1 MNVDCSIL
9 FCFVLPLNMLAFR
22 RVLSSVKMVPVKRA
36 VPSCPA
42 NVAKGFFSSNS
53 GAMDLDGNETVEECV
68 AKTTLPSG
76 ERVPGWEAIKRR
88 RGPAGMRLG
97 NKQRNKRL
105 IGDAVNSW
113 YPTTLE
119 EALGG
124 DFTSLKKERRKNQLE
139 RLRRRGKGPPR
150 KGEGKRSGK
159 K

>member
-1 MNVDCSIL
+1 MNVDCSVL

-53 GAMDLDGNETVEECV
+53 GAMDLDGNETVEDFV

-124 DFTSLKKERRKNQLE
+124 GFHLFEERKAEEPARTLAA
-139 RLRRRGKGPPR
+139 
-150 KGEGKRSGK
+150 
-159 K
+159 

>member
-1 MNVDCSIL
+1 
-9 FCFVLPLNMLAFR
+9 MLAFR
-22 RVLSSVKMVPVKRA
+22 RVLSSVKTMPAKRA
-36 VPSCPA
+36 VASFPAPSCPVG
-42 NVAKGFFSSNS
+42 VARGFFSSDS
-53 GAMDLDGNETVEECV
+53 GSVVLDGNETMEEFV

-88 RGPAGMRLG
+88 RGPAGTRLG
-97 NKQRNKRL
+97 NKQKNKRL
-105 IGDAVNSW
+105 VGDAVNSW

-124 DFTSLKKERRKNQLE
+124 DFTSLKKQRRTSQLE